1 MTEIDFHI
9 KVPDVRNYACRILR
23 IAYNKGAKV
32 VVFDDNVAR
41 LKAFDDQLWT
51 FSALDF
57 IPHVMA
63 GDANEGETPIV
74 LTSDDSLAKVH
85 DVILNLSDNKPPG
98 FGSFKRLVEFV
109 PTEGESLIA
118 ARQRYKFYKDRG
130 YTIRT
135 HDYRELA
142 R

>member
-9 KVPDVRNYACRILR
+9 KVPDVRSYACRILR

-32 VVFDDNVAR
+32 VVFDDNTAR
-41 LKAFDDQLWT
+41 LKSFDELLWT

-57 IPHVMA
+57 IPHVMV
-63 GDANEGETPIV
+63 GDTNESETPIV
-74 LTSDDSLAKVH
+74 LTSDDSLVKVH
-85 DVILNLSDNKPPG
+85 DVLLNLSDIKPHG

-109 PTEGESLIA
+109 PSEGESLIA

-130 YTIRT
+130 YAVRT
-135 HDYRELA
+135 HDYREIT